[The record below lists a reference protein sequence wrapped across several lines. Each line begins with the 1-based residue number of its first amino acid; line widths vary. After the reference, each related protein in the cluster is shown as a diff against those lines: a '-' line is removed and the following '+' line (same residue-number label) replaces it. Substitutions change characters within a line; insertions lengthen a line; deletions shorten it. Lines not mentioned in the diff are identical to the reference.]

1 MGKFY
6 SSKPSKIILTIAQI
20 YGIIIILIRIKMTL
34 GGIAVLKIAYCD
46 DEKNDRDIIMYALSH
61 IEEKWNEI
69 FEISPFN
76 SGENLCTSL
85 GVNSYDIILLDILM
99 TGIDGIQTAKN
110 IRALGEDSKIIF
122 ISSCDDKLRDLFR
135 VGTIAFLDK
144 PLNTENLEQALI
156 EARDIIKKD
165 ENNIF
170 TYKVG
175 KDSCFIPLN
184 DIKYFESNKHEIHIH
199 TNKNTIAYY
208 GTLKMVLEQIGE
220 NIAFVCAHKSYIVNF
235 KYSEIV
241 QNSIKIKGSDANIP
255 ISRGKREDILDKY
268 ISYMQRRSTM

>member
-1 MGKFY
+1 MII
-6 SSKPSKIILTIAQI
+6 KI
-20 YGIIIILIRIKMTL
+20 MF

-46 DEKNDRDIIMYALSH
+46 DEKSDRDRIMYALTH
-61 IEEKWNEI
+61 IEEKWKER

-76 SGENLCTSL
+76 SGESLCDAL
-85 GVNSYDIILLDILM
+85 EVNSYDIILLDILM

-110 IRALGEDSKIIF
+110 IGTLGEDSKIIF

-144 PLNTENLEQALI
+144 PLNTGNLEEALQ
-156 EARDIIKKD
+156 EAITMIKKD

-170 TYKVG
+170 TYKIG
-175 KDSCFIPLN
+175 KDTCFIALN

-199 TNKNTIAYY
+199 TNKNIIIYY
-208 GTLKMVLEQIGE
+208 GTLKTVLEQIGQ
-220 NIAFVCAHKSYIVNF
+220 NVAFVAAHKSYIVNF

-241 QNSIKIKGSDANIP
+241 KNCINIKGSDANIP

-268 ISYMQRRSTM
+268 ICYMQRRSTM